1 MKYIDNIDLKFED
14 LDNYSLSIYRA
25 IDGTTTKTPVC
36 ENMDDYM
43 GYYYPMLSRKYN
55 QYFMDKMKTALGR
68 EYEIVRKLIMKDIKE
83 KTDNYII
90 VRFKGKIGEDNYMI
104 YDSVASNEEIAAEI
118 ADYLAQ
124 QKYVV
129 DKMIEFVD
137 KTGKTIKYS
146 PKGLEK

>member
-14 LDNYSLSIYRA
+14 LDNCSLSIYRA
-25 IDGTTTKTPVC
+25 IDGTKNKTPVC

-43 GYYYPMLSRKYN
+43 GYYYPMLTRKYN
-55 QYFMDKMKTALGR
+55 QYFMDKMKTALGK
-68 EYEIVRKLIMKDIKE
+68 EYEIVRKLIMKDVKE
-83 KTDNYII
+83 KADNYII
-90 VRFKGKIGEDNYMI
+90 VRFKGKVGEDNYMI
-104 YDSVASNEEIAAEI
+104 YDSVASNEEVAAEI

>member
-1 MKYIDNIDLKFED
+1 MKYIEDINIEFEK
-14 LDNYSLSIYRA
+14 LDNCSLSIYKA
-25 IDGTTTKTPVC
+25 IDGTKNKIPVC

-43 GYYYPMLSRKYN
+43 SYYYPMLTRKYN
-55 QYFMDKMKTALGR
+55 QYFMDKMKTALGK
-68 EYEIVRKLIMKDIKE
+68 EYEIVRKLIMKDVKE
-83 KTDNYII
+83 KADNYII

-137 KTGKTIKYS
+137 KNGKTIKYE
-146 PKGLEK
+146 PKELE